1 MASCQTCTEPS
12 PHSNAVHSTMLHST
26 MPAACAGAAMR
37 APQRVSLGHPEHC
50 LSALLC
56 KGSIEIP
63 PAVRAFQQQ
72 RIEKKRFTD
81 AQLLREKLARSFQ
94 ERARLEAQVR
104 EIASKGPR
112 SGDRGSPSNPQLPD
126 SPQ

>member
-1 MASCQTCTEPS
+1 
-12 PHSNAVHSTMLHST
+12 
-26 MPAACAGAAMR
+26 
-37 APQRVSLGHPEHC
+37 
-50 LSALLC
+50 
-56 KGSIEIP
+56 
-63 PAVRAFQQQ
+63 VRAFQQQ